1 MSPTARLLVI
11 ACLTLPAVPILAAA
25 ADDTAKQCIADNGS
39 GLGEANGTANFTVNL
54 ANGCD
59 RKVACRIEAYVT
71 GARGP
76 AYGHTTLSFPPKAQ
90 SPATMS
96 YVLRVKSAGGTAQ
109 FSKECRFL

>member
-1 MSPTARLLVI
+1 MHRRQWLRFRRGRRQS
-11 ACLTLPAVPILAAA
+11 
-25 ADDTAKQCIADNGS
+25 QFHG
-39 GLGEANGTANFTVNL
+39 L

-59 RKVACRIEAYVT
+59 RKVACRIDAYVT

-76 AYGHTTLSFPPKAQ
+76 ASGHITLSFPPKAQ

-109 FSKECRFL
+109 YSKRCRFL